1 MACMLRIPVVTK
13 FGNDHI
19 ENAVLMI
26 SALIFLENVEG
37 MKLKFGE
44 EIEQHHLLLLPVR
57 RDFQ

>member
-13 FGNDHI
+13 FGKDDI

-44 EIEQHHLLLLPVR
+44 EIEQHYL
-57 RDFQ
+57 

>member
-1 MACMLRIPVVTK
+1 MACMLQIPVVTK

-44 EIEQHHLLLLPVR
+44 EIEQHYL
-57 RDFQ
+57 